1 MVNLFDCV
9 FILVLYY
16 VIIIF
21 KTNFVHRKIL
31 NTMKLYLFFIL
42 VFLFST
48 ASAVEKI
55 RFSKIG
61 LEEGLSNSTVVDILQ
76 DMKGKLWVATYN
88 GLCLYD
94 GYEFVVYHHNDD
106 DSLSVESDVVRSLDI
121 DSEGRI
127 WVGTSNSLSVYN
139 SGLDNFE
146 NFIYTYND
154 KPMDI
159 WDIVCLDKNDILVAT
174 DAGLKVFNS
183 VSKSFYDVSLLGK
196 FPDIR
201 PRTIRK
207 FGENVYIGAYEG
219 LYVYSL
225 KSKEVRAILKGDF
238 SLHMIL
244 SILEL
249 SKSELWMGTEGDGLY
264 RINPINGEYTIFN
277 NKNSGI
283 SSDYIRSLSSD
294 MFGCLWIG
302 TLNALNIYNQKND
315 SFTIYNSENTNDGS
329 LSHTS
334 VRSLYKDMQG
344 GMWVGTYFGGLN
356 YYHPLSQRFTNI
368 RNIPYYNSL
377 SDNVVSCIVE
387 DEDLNLWIG
396 TNDGGINRYNPEK
409 DKFVHYTVN
418 DGLTSNDIKAIY
430 IDSAGQKIYVGS
442 HALGGLDVI
451 DKRTGKISN
460 YRPGNEMQTGRGIY
474 GIQPVKNG
482 KELVCASVTGSIVSF
497 DINTKEF
504 KRLKYCDGK
513 ELEKRI
519 VTIYKDSLERLWVG
533 TIEGVRVYEIKD
545 GILKNCNI
553 LPQDNILDRTH
564 VNVITKDSRGHILLG
579 TRKGLYIFDEKQS
592 VLKNYTVNDG
602 LPNNVVHGILEDDD
616 NNIWISTDRGLSCY
630 NPSEG
635 QFRNFTDIDGIQS
648 NQFTP
653 YSYCKSKSGKMYF
666 GGINGITVFNPS
678 VFPTN
683 PFIPSVMISDL
694 QIMNK
699 SVRPDDNTGVLTK
712 HISET
717 KNITLKS
724 DQTMISLYFT
734 VADYISGKHN
744 QFAYKLEGLDDDWVY
759 TDNNK
764 RSASYSNLAPGN
776 YCFMVKASNRDG
788 VWNDN
793 PTKLYIKVLP
803 AWYATWWAKL
813 IYVMS
818 FIGISVLVFR
828 YFWMKKSM
836 RIQLEMERVD
846 KERIKEVNEMKL
858 RFFINISHELRT
870 PLTLIIAP
878 LADLLRNITDK
889 AALAKI
895 KYINTNANRL
905 LYLVNQLMDYRR
917 AELGVFK
924 LKVKKQVLD
933 DTVSRIYRYY
943 ETLAVSSGIEYRL
956 ENMLEGKEVL
966 CDTNYIE
973 LILNNLLSNSFKY
986 TPSGGSIVLKVKE
999 ENGRLLFEVSDTG
1012 QGIPVE
1018 KQKFIFERFYQVDNN
1033 HVGSGIGLSLV
1044 KRLVELHH
1052 GSITFNSAL
1061 GEGCTFFVNLPSL
1074 ENAYTKDEISSTEGI
1089 VDDNEQVYSTN
1100 SQEMYLAS
1108 AENHETEEFSQEE
1121 TSPADEK
1128 KSVIL
1133 VVEDNI
1139 DIQNYLA
1146 DGLSGMFDV
1155 IRANNGKEALEVL
1168 ENQSVNLILSDVM
1181 MPLVDGIKLCRD
1193 VKRNIKTCHIP
1204 VIMLSAKTEVKEQLE
1219 GLKVGADDYISKPF
1233 YMEVVLT
1240 KIRNI
1245 LRTYSLAIEH
1255 YSQSTDV
1262 EPDKLALNP
1271 LDKEFLEK
1279 AVAVVK
1285 NNLDSIVFSADLF
1298 ASEMNMS
1305 RSTLHLKMKAITGES
1320 TTEFIR
1326 KIRLSEACKLL
1337 KEGKYTITEVS
1348 EMVGFNTPA
1357 YFATSFKKYMGCMP
1371 SEYVKKG

>member
-1 MVNLFDCV
+1 
-9 FILVLYY
+9 
-16 VIIIF
+16 
-21 KTNFVHRKIL
+21 
-31 NTMKLYLFFIL
+31 MKLHLFFIL
-42 VFLFST
+42 SFLFST
-48 ASAVEKI
+48 ISAIEKI
-55 RFSKIG
+55 KFSKIG
-61 LEEGLSNSTVVDILQ
+61 LEDGLSNSTVVDILQ
-76 DMKGKLWVATYN
+76 DNKERLWVATYN

-94 GYEFVVYHHNDD
+94 GYEFMVYHHDDD
-106 DSLSVESDVVRSLDI
+106 DSLSIGSDVIRSLDI
-121 DSEGRI
+121 DSEGKVWI
-127 WVGTSNSLSVYN
+127 GTSSGLSVYN
-139 SGLDNFE
+139 SALDRFSNFV
-146 NFIYTYND
+146 YTNGTANGV
-154 KPMDI
+154 
-159 WDIVCLDKNDILVAT
+159 WDVVCLDKNKVLVAT
-174 DAGLKVFNS
+174 DTGLKVFNT
-183 VSKSFYDVSLLGK
+183 VKNVFEDISLLAK
-196 FPDIR
+196 FPHIR

-207 FGENVYIGAYEG
+207 FDDKLYVGAYEG

-225 KSKEVRAILKGDF
+225 KEKVVKPIMKGDY

-244 SILEL
+244 SILEV
-249 SKSELWMGTEGDGLY
+249 SDSELWMGTEGKGLY
-264 RINPINGEYTIFN
+264 KINPKNGEYKVFN
-277 NKNSGI
+277 SKNSRL
-283 SSDYIRSLSSD
+283 SSDYIRSLSLD
-294 MFGCLWIG
+294 MFGHLWIG
-302 TLNALNIYNQKND
+302 TLNALNIYDEKND
-315 SFTIYNSENTNDGS
+315 SFSIYNSENTNDGS

-334 VRSLYKDMQG
+334 VRSLFKDRQG

-387 DEDLNLWIG
+387 DKDFNLWIG
-396 TNDGGINRYNPEK
+396 TNDGGINKYNTLK
-409 DKFVHYTVN
+409 DKFVHYTVKE
-418 DGLTSNDIKAIY
+418 GLTSNDIKSIY
-430 IDSAGQKIYVGS
+430 IDSVNQKVYVGA
-442 HALGGLDVI
+442 HASRGLDVI
-451 DKRTGKISN
+451 DIKTGKISN
-460 YRPGNEMQTGRGIY
+460 YRPGDEMQTGRGIY
-474 GIQPVKNG
+474 GILPMKNG
-482 KELVCASVTGSIVSF
+482 EELICGSVTGSIVSF
-497 DINTKEF
+497 NIRTKKF
-504 KRLKYCDGK
+504 KRLKYDDGK
-513 ELEKRI
+513 DFEKRI
-519 VTIYKDSLERLWVG
+519 VTVFMDSLERLWVG

-545 GILKNCNI
+545 DVLKDCKI
-553 LPQDNILDRTH
+553 LPDDNILERTH
-564 VNVITKDSRGHILLG
+564 INVITKDSKGNFLLG
-579 TRKGLYIFDEKQS
+579 TRKGLYIFDERQAS
-592 VLKNYTVNDG
+592 LKNYDVKDG
-602 LPNNVVHGILEDDD
+602 LPNNVVYGILEDDD
-616 NNIWISTDRGLSCY
+616 NNLWISTDYGLSCY
-630 NPSEG
+630 NPSENS
-635 QFRNFTDIDGIQS
+635 FRNFTNIDGIQS

-653 YSYCKSKSGKMYF
+653 YSYCKTKSGKMYF

-678 VFPTN
+678 IFPTN
-683 PFIPSVMISDL
+683 PFIPSVLISDM

-717 KNITLKS
+717 DNITLKS

-744 QFAYKLEGLDDDWVY
+744 QFAYKLEGLDQDWVY

-764 RSASYSNLAPGN
+764 RSASYSNLEPGN
-776 YCFMVKASNRDG
+776 YSFKVKASNRDG

-793 PTKLYIKVLP
+793 PTTLNIEVLP
-803 AWYATWWAKL
+803 AWYVTWWAKL
-813 IYVMS
+813 LYTII
-818 FIGISVLVFR
+818 FIALSVLLFR

-870 PLTLIIAP
+870 PLTLILAP
-878 LADLLRNITDK
+878 LSDLLKDITDK
-889 AALAKI
+889 AVLSKI
-895 KYINTNANRL
+895 KYINDNANRL
-905 LYLVNQLMDYRR
+905 LHLVNQLMDYRR

-933 DTVSRIYRYY
+933 NTVLRIFRCY
-943 ETLAVSSGIEYRL
+943 ESLANSSGIDYHL
-956 ENMLEGKEVL
+956 ENMLDGKEVW
-966 CDTNYIE
+966 CDANYIE

-986 TPSGGSIVLKVKE
+986 TSACGSITIKVDE
-999 ENGRLLFEVSDTG
+999 ENGTLLFEVSDTG
-1012 QGIPVE
+1012 KGIPVE
-1018 KQKFIFERFYQVDNN
+1018 KQKFIFERFYQIDNE

-1044 KRLVELHH
+1044 KKLVELHH
-1052 GSITFNSAL
+1052 GEITFKSAL
-1061 GEGCTFFVNLPSL
+1061 GEGCTFYIKLPSL
-1074 ENAYTKDEISSTEGI
+1074 ESAYSKDEISYSDGI
-1089 VDDNEQVYSTN
+1089 VNENEQVYSTN

-1121 TSPADEK
+1121 TLPADEK
-1128 KSVIL
+1128 RSVIL

-1155 IRANNGKEALEVL
+1155 IRVNNGKEALEVL

-1305 RSTLHLKMKAITGES
+1305 RSTLHLKMKAITGET

>member
-1 MVNLFDCV
+1 
-9 FILVLYY
+9 
-16 VIIIF
+16 
-21 KTNFVHRKIL
+21 
-31 NTMKLYLFFIL
+31 MKLHLFFIL
-42 VFLFST
+42 SFLFST
-48 ASAVEKI
+48 ISAIEKI
-55 RFSKIG
+55 KFSKIG
-61 LEEGLSNSTVVDILQ
+61 LEDGLSNSTVVDILQ
-76 DMKGKLWVATYN
+76 DNKERLWVATYN

-94 GYEFVVYHHNDD
+94 GYEFMVYHHDDD
-106 DSLSVESDVVRSLDI
+106 DSLSIGSDVIRSLDI
-121 DSEGRI
+121 DSEGKVWI
-127 WVGTSNSLSVYN
+127 GTSSGLSVYN
-139 SGLDNFE
+139 SALDRFSNFV
-146 NFIYTYND
+146 YTNGT
-154 KPMDI
+154 PNGV
-159 WDIVCLDKNDILVAT
+159 WDVVCLDKNKVLVAT
-174 DAGLKVFNS
+174 DTGLKVFNT
-183 VSKSFYDVSLLGK
+183 VKNVFEDISLLAK
-196 FPDIR
+196 FPHIR

-207 FGENVYIGAYEG
+207 FDDKLYVGAYEG

-225 KSKEVRAILKGDF
+225 KDKVVKPIMKGDY

-244 SILEL
+244 SILEV
-249 SKSELWMGTEGDGLY
+249 SDSELWMGTEGKGLY
-264 RINPINGEYTIFN
+264 KINPKNGEYKVFN
-277 NKNSGI
+277 SKNSRL
-283 SSDYIRSLSSD
+283 SSDYIRSLSLD
-294 MFGCLWIG
+294 MFGHLWIG
-302 TLNALNIYNQKND
+302 TLNALNIYDEKND
-315 SFTIYNSENTNDGS
+315 SFSIYNSENTNDGS

-334 VRSLYKDMQG
+334 VRSLFKDRQG
-344 GMWVGTYFGGLN
+344 GMWIGTYFGGLN

-387 DEDLNLWIG
+387 DKDFNLWIG
-396 TNDGGINRYNPEK
+396 TNDGGINKYNTLK
-409 DKFVHYTVN
+409 DKFVHYTVKE
-418 DGLTSNDIKAIY
+418 GLTSNDIKSIY
-430 IDSAGQKIYVGS
+430 IDSVNQKVYVGA
-442 HALGGLDVI
+442 HASRGLDVI
-451 DKRTGKISN
+451 DIKTGKISN
-460 YRPGNEMQTGRGIY
+460 YRPGDEMQTGRGIY
-474 GIQPVKNG
+474 GILPMKNG
-482 KELVCASVTGSIVSF
+482 EELICGSVTGSIVSF
-497 DINTKEF
+497 NIRTKKF
-504 KRLKYCDGK
+504 KRLKYDDGK
-513 ELEKRI
+513 DFEKRI
-519 VTIYKDSLERLWVG
+519 VTVFMDSLERLWVG

-545 GILKNCNI
+545 DVLKDCKI
-553 LPQDNILDRTH
+553 LPDDNILKRTH
-564 VNVITKDSRGHILLG
+564 INVITKDSKGNFLLG
-579 TRKGLYIFDEKQS
+579 TRKGLYIFDERQAS
-592 VLKNYTVNDG
+592 LKNYDVKDG
-602 LPNNVVHGILEDDD
+602 LPNNVVYGILEDDD
-616 NNIWISTDRGLSCY
+616 NNLWISTDYGLSCY
-630 NPSEG
+630 NPSENS
-635 QFRNFTDIDGIQS
+635 FRNFTNIDGIQS
-648 NQFTP
+648 NQFTS
-653 YSYCKSKSGKMYF
+653 YSYCKTKSGKMYF

-678 VFPTN
+678 IFPTN
-683 PFIPSVMISDL
+683 PFIPSVLISDM

-717 KNITLKS
+717 DNITLKS

-744 QFAYKLEGLDDDWVY
+744 QFAYKLEGLDQDWVY

-764 RSASYSNLAPGN
+764 RSASYSNLEPGN
-776 YCFMVKASNRDG
+776 YSFKVKASNRDG

-793 PTKLYIKVLP
+793 PTTLNIEVLP
-803 AWYATWWAKL
+803 AWYVTWWAKL
-813 IYVMS
+813 LYTII
-818 FIGISVLVFR
+818 FIALSVLLFR

-870 PLTLIIAP
+870 PLTLILAP
-878 LADLLRNITDK
+878 LSDLLKDITDK
-889 AALAKI
+889 AVLSKI
-895 KYINTNANRL
+895 KYINDNANRL
-905 LYLVNQLMDYRR
+905 LHLVNQLMDYRR

-933 DTVSRIYRYY
+933 NTVLRIFRCY
-943 ETLAVSSGIEYRL
+943 ESLANSSGIDYHL
-956 ENMLEGKEVL
+956 ENMLDGKEVW
-966 CDTNYIE
+966 CDANYIE

-986 TPSGGSIVLKVKE
+986 TSACGSITIKVDE
-999 ENGRLLFEVSDTG
+999 ENGTLLFEVSDTG
-1012 QGIPVE
+1012 KGIPVE
-1018 KQKFIFERFYQVDNN
+1018 KQKFIFERFYQIDNE

-1044 KRLVELHH
+1044 KKLVELHH
-1052 GSITFNSAL
+1052 GEITFKSAL
-1061 GEGCTFFVNLPSL
+1061 GEGCTFYIKLPSL
-1074 ENAYTKDEISSTEGI
+1074 ESAYSKDEISYSDGI
-1089 VDDNEQVYSTN
+1089 VNENEQVYSTN

-1121 TSPADEK
+1121 TLPADEK
-1128 KSVIL
+1128 RSVIL

-1155 IRANNGKEALEVL
+1155 IRVNNGKEALEVL

-1305 RSTLHLKMKAITGES
+1305 RSTLHLKMKAITGET

>member
-1 MVNLFDCV
+1 
-9 FILVLYY
+9 
-16 VIIIF
+16 
-21 KTNFVHRKIL
+21 
-31 NTMKLYLFFIL
+31 MKLHLFFIL
-42 VFLFST
+42 SFLFST
-48 ASAVEKI
+48 ISAIEKI
-55 RFSKIG
+55 KFSKIG
-61 LEEGLSNSTVVDILQ
+61 LEDGLSNSTVVDILQ
-76 DMKGKLWVATYN
+76 DNKERLWVATYN

-94 GYEFVVYHHNDD
+94 GYEFMVYHHDDD
-106 DSLSVESDVVRSLDI
+106 DSLSIGSDVIRSLDI
-121 DSEGRI
+121 DSEGKVWI
-127 WVGTSNSLSVYN
+127 GTSSGLSVYN
-139 SGLDNFE
+139 SALDRFSNFV
-146 NFIYTYND
+146 YTNGTANGV
-154 KPMDI
+154 
-159 WDIVCLDKNDILVAT
+159 WDVVCLDKNKVLVAT
-174 DAGLKVFNS
+174 DTGLKVFNS
-183 VSKSFYDVSLLGK
+183 VKNVFEDISLLAK
-196 FPDIR
+196 FPHIR

-207 FGENVYIGAYEG
+207 FDDKLYVGAYEG

-225 KSKEVRAILKGDF
+225 KEKVVKPIMKGDY

-244 SILEL
+244 SILEV
-249 SKSELWMGTEGDGLY
+249 SDSELWMGTEGKGLY
-264 RINPINGEYTIFN
+264 KINPKNGEYKVFN
-277 NKNSGI
+277 SKNSRL
-283 SSDYIRSLSSD
+283 SSDYIRSLSLD
-294 MFGCLWIG
+294 MFGHLWIG
-302 TLNALNIYNQKND
+302 TLNALNIYDEKND
-315 SFTIYNSENTNDGS
+315 SFSIYNSENTNDGS

-334 VRSLYKDMQG
+334 VRSLFKDRQG

-387 DEDLNLWIG
+387 DKDFNLWIG
-396 TNDGGINRYNPEK
+396 TNDGGINKYNTLK
-409 DKFVHYTVN
+409 DKFVHYTVKE
-418 DGLTSNDIKAIY
+418 GLTSNDIKSIY
-430 IDSAGQKIYVGS
+430 IDSVNQKVYVGA
-442 HALGGLDVI
+442 HASRGLDVI
-451 DKRTGKISN
+451 DIKTGKISN
-460 YRPGNEMQTGRGIY
+460 YRPGDEMQTGRGIY
-474 GIQPVKNG
+474 GILPMKNG
-482 KELVCASVTGSIVSF
+482 EELICGSVTGSIVSF
-497 DINTKEF
+497 NIRTKKF
-504 KRLKYCDGK
+504 KRLKYDDGK
-513 ELEKRI
+513 DFEKRI
-519 VTIYKDSLERLWVG
+519 VTVFMDSLERLWVG

-545 GILKNCNI
+545 DVLKDCKI
-553 LPQDNILDRTH
+553 LPDDNILERTH
-564 VNVITKDSRGHILLG
+564 INVITKDSKGNFLLG
-579 TRKGLYIFDEKQS
+579 TRKGLYIFDERQAS
-592 VLKNYTVNDG
+592 LKNYDVKDG
-602 LPNNVVHGILEDDD
+602 LPNNVVYGILEDDD
-616 NNIWISTDRGLSCY
+616 NNLWISTDYGLSCY
-630 NPSEG
+630 NPSENS
-635 QFRNFTDIDGIQS
+635 FRNFTNIDGIQS
-648 NQFTP
+648 NQFTS
-653 YSYCKSKSGKMYF
+653 YSYCKTKSGKMYF

-678 VFPTN
+678 IFPTN
-683 PFIPSVMISDL
+683 PFIPSVLISDM

-717 KNITLKS
+717 DNITLKS

-744 QFAYKLEGLDDDWVY
+744 QFAYKLEGLDQDWVY

-764 RSASYSNLAPGN
+764 RSASYSNLEPGN
-776 YCFMVKASNRDG
+776 YSFKVKASNRDG

-793 PTKLYIKVLP
+793 PTTLNIEVLP
-803 AWYATWWAKL
+803 AWYVTWWAKL
-813 IYVMS
+813 LYTII
-818 FIGISVLVFR
+818 FIALSVLLFR

-870 PLTLIIAP
+870 PLTLILAP
-878 LADLLRNITDK
+878 LSDLLKDITDK
-889 AALAKI
+889 AVLSKI
-895 KYINTNANRL
+895 KYINDNANRL
-905 LYLVNQLMDYRR
+905 LHLVNQLMDYRR

-933 DTVSRIYRYY
+933 NTVLRIFRCY
-943 ETLAVSSGIEYRL
+943 ESLANSSGIDYHL
-956 ENMLEGKEVL
+956 ENRLDGKEVW
-966 CDTNYIE
+966 CDANYIE

-986 TPSGGSIVLKVKE
+986 TSACGSITIKVDE
-999 ENGRLLFEVSDTG
+999 ENGTLLFEVSDTG
-1012 QGIPVE
+1012 KGIPVE
-1018 KQKFIFERFYQVDNN
+1018 KQKFIFERFYQIDNE

-1044 KRLVELHH
+1044 KKLVELHH
-1052 GSITFNSAL
+1052 GEITFKSAL
-1061 GEGCTFFVNLPSL
+1061 GEGCTFYIKLPSL
-1074 ENAYTKDEISSTEGI
+1074 ESAYSKDEISYSDGI
-1089 VDDNEQVYSTN
+1089 VNENEQVYSTN
-1100 SQEMYLAS
+1100 SQEMYLVS
-1108 AENHETEEFSQEE
+1108 AGNHETEEFSQEE
-1121 TSPADEK
+1121 TLPADEK
-1128 KSVIL
+1128 RSVIL

-1155 IRANNGKEALEVL
+1155 IRVNNGKEALEVL

-1305 RSTLHLKMKAITGES
+1305 RSTLHLKMKAITGET

>member
-9 FILVLYY
+9 FILMLYY

-121 DSEGRI
+121 DSKGRI

-159 WDIVCLDKNDILVAT
+159 WDIVCLDKKDILVAT

-183 VSKSFYDVSLLGK
+183 VSKSFGDVSLLGK

-334 VRSLYKDMQG
+334 VRSLYKDIQG

-504 KRLKYCDGK
+504 KRLKYGDGK

-519 VTIYKDSLERLWVG
+519 ITIYKDSLERLWVG
-533 TIEGVRVYEIKD
+533 TIEGVRVYVIKD

-602 LPNNVVHGILEDDD
+602 LSNNVVHGILEDDD

-956 ENMLEGKEVL
+956 ENMLEGKEVW

-986 TPSGGSIVLKVKE
+986 TPSGGSIALKVKE

-1074 ENAYTKDEISSTEGI
+1074 ENAYTKDEILSTEGI
-1089 VDDNEQVYSTN
+1089 ADDNEQVYSTN

-1146 DGLSGMFDV
+1146 DGLSGMFDI

>member
-183 VSKSFYDVSLLGK
+183 VSKSFGDVSLLGK

-225 KSKEVRAILKGDF
+225 KCKEVRAILKGDF

-504 KRLKYCDGK
+504 KRLKYGDGK

-813 IYVMS
+813 VYVMS

-956 ENMLEGKEVL
+956 ENMLEGKEVW

-986 TPSGGSIVLKVKE
+986 TPSGGSIVLKMKE

-1089 VDDNEQVYSTN
+1089 TDDNEQVYSTN

-1121 TSPADEK
+1121 TLPADEK
-1128 KSVIL
+1128 RSVIL

-1168 ENQSVNLILSDVM
+1168 EDQSVNLILSDVM

-1279 AVAVVK
+1279 AVVVVK

>member
-1 MVNLFDCV
+1 
-9 FILVLYY
+9 
-16 VIIIF
+16 
-21 KTNFVHRKIL
+21 
-31 NTMKLYLFFIL
+31 MKQYLLFIL

-48 ASAVEKI
+48 ASAIEKI
-55 RFSKIG
+55 KFSKIG
-61 LEEGLSNSTVVDILQ
+61 LEDGLSNSTVVDILQ
-76 DMKGKLWVATYN
+76 DAKERLWVATYN

-94 GYEFVVYHHNDD
+94 GYEFVVYHHNDE
-106 DSLSVESDVVRSLDI
+106 DSLSVGSDVIRSLDI
-121 DSEGRI
+121 DEEGKI
-127 WVGTSNSLSVYN
+127 WIGTSHCLSVYDPR
-139 SGLDNFE
+139 LDHFE
-146 NFIYTYND
+146 NFIYRYHG

-159 WDIVCLDKNDILVAT
+159 WDVVCLDKNSILVAT
-174 DAGLKVFNS
+174 DVGLKVFNS
-183 VSKSFYDVSLLGK
+183 VNRSFEKVSLLGE
-196 FPDIR
+196 FTDMR

-207 FGENVYIGAYEG
+207 YGDNVYIGAYEG
-219 LYVYSL
+219 LYVYSIGD
-225 KSKEVRAILKGDF
+225 KKIRTIIKGDF

-244 SILEL
+244 SILEV
-249 SKSELWMGTEGDGLY
+249 SKSELWIGTEGNGLY
-264 RINPINGEYTIFN
+264 KINPINGKYTIFN
-277 NKNSGI
+277 SKNSDI
-283 SSDYIRSLSSD
+283 SSDYIRSLSFD
-294 MFGCLWIG
+294 MFGHLWIG
-302 TLNALNIYNQKND
+302 TLNALNIYNEKND
-315 SFTIYNSENTNDGS
+315 SFIIYNSENTNDGS

-334 VRSLYKDMQG
+334 VRSLFKDRQG

-387 DEDLNLWIG
+387 DEELNLWIG
-396 TNDGGINRYNPEK
+396 TNDGGINKYNPQK
-409 DKFVHYTVN
+409 DKYVHYTVN
-418 DGLTSNDIKAIY
+418 EGLTSNDIKAIY
-430 IDSAGQKIYVGS
+430 IDSINQKIYVGS
-442 HALGGLDVI
+442 HASGGLDVI
-451 DKRTGKISN
+451 DKKTGKINS
-460 YRPGNEMQTGRGIY
+460 YKPGGEMRTGRGIY
-474 GIQPVKNG
+474 GILPIENG
-482 KELVCASVTGSIVSF
+482 KQLLCGSVTGSIVSF
-497 DINTKEF
+497 DIHTKEF
-504 KRLKYCDGK
+504 RRLRFDDGK
-513 ELEKRI
+513 EFEKRI
-519 VTIYKDSLERLWVG
+519 VTIFKDSLERLWVG
-533 TIEGVRVYEIKD
+533 TIEGVRVYEIRE
-545 GILKNCNI
+545 GILQSCKI
-553 LPQDNILDRTH
+553 LPHDDTLDRTY
-564 VNVITKDSRGHILLG
+564 VNAITQDCRGRFLLG
-579 TRKGLYIFDEKQS
+579 TRRGLYIFDEKLA
-592 VLKNYTVNDG
+592 VLEKYTVNDG
-602 LPNNVVHGILEDDD
+602 LPNNVVHGILEDKD
-616 NNIWISTDRGLSCY
+616 NNVWISTDWGLSCY

-648 NQFTP
+648 NQFTE
-653 YSYCKSKSGKMYF
+653 YSYCKSRSGKMYF

-683 PFIPSVMISDL
+683 PFIPSVMIADL

-699 SVRPDDNTGVLTK
+699 SVHPGDNTGVLTK

-744 QFAYKLEGLDDDWVY
+744 LFAYKLEGLDNDWVY

-764 RSASYSNLAPGN
+764 RLASYSNLAPGN
-776 YCFMVKASNRDG
+776 YCFKIKASNRDG
-788 VWNDN
+788 VWNEI
-793 PTKLYIKVLP
+793 PTTLHIRVLP

-813 IYVMS
+813 IYVI
-818 FIGISVLVFR
+818 FFVGISVLVFW

-878 LADLLRNITDK
+878 LADLLKDITDK
-889 AALAKI
+889 VALTKI
-895 KYINTNANRL
+895 KYINANANRL

-933 DTVSRIYRYY
+933 DILLRIFRYY
-943 ETLAVSSGIEYRL
+943 ENLAVSSGIEYRL
-956 ENMLEGKEVL
+956 ENMLQEKQVW
-966 CDTNYIE
+966 CDANYIE

-986 TPSGGSIVLKVKE
+986 TSSGGSIVLTVKE
-999 ENGRLLFEVSDTG
+999 VNCMLLLEVSDTG
-1012 QGIPVE
+1012 KGIPE
-1018 KQKFIFERFYQVDNN
+1018 DKQQFIFERFYQVDND

-1052 GSITFNSAL
+1052 GSITFDSTL
-1061 GEGCTFFVNLPSL
+1061 GKGCTFYVKLPSL
-1074 ENAYTKDEISSTEGI
+1074 KNAYGKDEISCADHATES
-1089 VDDNEQVYSTN
+1089 NEQVYSTN
-1100 SQEMYLAS
+1100 SQEMYLVS
-1108 AENHETEEFSQEE
+1108 VENSKTEEFSDGE
-1121 TSPADEK
+1121 ALLANKK

-1133 VVEDNI
+1133 VVEDNK
-1139 DIQNYLA
+1139 DIQNYLV

-1155 IRANNGKEALEVL
+1155 IRADNGQEALDIL
-1168 ENQSVNLILSDVM
+1168 EKRTVNLIVSDVM
-1181 MPLVDGIKLCRD
+1181 MPVMDGIKLCRA
-1193 VKRNIKTCHIP
+1193 VKRNIKICHIP
-1204 VIMLSAKTEVKEQLE
+1204 VIMLSAKTEIKEQLE

-1245 LRTYSLAIEH
+1245 LRTYSLAVEH

-1262 EPDKLALNP
+1262 EPEKLALNP

-1279 AVAVVK
+1279 AVAIVK
-1285 NNLDSIVFSADLF
+1285 KNLDSIVFSADLF

-1337 KEGKYTITEVS
+1337 KEGKYNITEVS

>member
-1 MVNLFDCV
+1 M
-9 FILVLYY
+9 LYY

-76 DMKGKLWVATYN
+76 DTKGKLWVATYN

-159 WDIVCLDKNDILVAT
+159 WDIVCLDKKDILVAT

-183 VSKSFYDVSLLGK
+183 VSKSFGDVSLLGK

-504 KRLKYCDGK
+504 KRLKYDDGK

-630 NPSEG
+630 NSSEG

-699 SVRPDDNTGVLTK
+699 SVCPDDNTGVLTK

-836 RIQLEMERVD
+836 RIQLDMERVD

-878 LADLLRNITDK
+878 LADLLRDITDK

-924 LKVKKQVLD
+924 LKVRKQVLD

-943 ETLAVSSGIEYRL
+943 ETLAISSGIEYRL
-956 ENMLEGKEVL
+956 GNMLEGKEVW

-986 TPSGGSIVLKVKE
+986 TSSGGSIALKVKE
-999 ENGRLLFEVSDTG
+999 ENGMLLFEVSDTG

-1033 HVGSGIGLSLV
+1033 PCREWNRAFTCKKTRGTTSRFYYIQQCFG
-1044 KRLVELHH
+1044 RR
-1052 GSITFNSAL
+1052 
-1061 GEGCTFFVNLPSL
+1061 
-1074 ENAYTKDEISSTEGI
+1074 
-1089 VDDNEQVYSTN
+1089 
-1100 SQEMYLAS
+1100 MYL
-1108 AENHETEEFSQEE
+1108 FC
-1121 TSPADEK
+1121 
-1128 KSVIL
+1128 KS
-1133 VVEDNI
+1133 
-1139 DIQNYLA
+1139 
-1146 DGLSGMFDV
+1146 SF
-1155 IRANNGKEALEVL
+1155 
-1168 ENQSVNLILSDVM
+1168 
-1181 MPLVDGIKLCRD
+1181 
-1193 VKRNIKTCHIP
+1193 
-1204 VIMLSAKTEVKEQLE
+1204 
-1219 GLKVGADDYISKPF
+1219 F
-1233 YMEVVLT
+1233 
-1240 KIRNI
+1240 
-1245 LRTYSLAIEH
+1245 
-1255 YSQSTDV
+1255 
-1262 EPDKLALNP
+1262 
-1271 LDKEFLEK
+1271 
-1279 AVAVVK
+1279 
-1285 NNLDSIVFSADLF
+1285 
-1298 ASEMNMS
+1298 
-1305 RSTLHLKMKAITGES
+1305 GEC
-1320 TTEFIR
+1320 
-1326 KIRLSEACKLL
+1326 L
-1337 KEGKYTITEVS
+1337 Y
-1348 EMVGFNTPA
+1348 
-1357 YFATSFKKYMGCMP
+1357 
-1371 SEYVKKG
+1371 